1 MQKVIIVDDD
11 RIIRQ
16 WLSTAIP
23 WQEYGFKLT
32 GEASDG
38 ETAIELIE
46 KEQPQIVISDI
57 NMPFMDGLELAKQVK
72 SKSPD
77 TYIIFMTGYE
87 DFKYAHEALK
97 LKVFDYLLKPVD
109 KDQLLEKVK
118 EAAMEWKVNQK
129 REKNLAEVTPYLQ
142 RNLFHKLTEPTN
154 IPIDVE
160 QELLSVGI
168 ELQGPY
174 FVAILIKFDVGS
186 QNEMNDENLKTVI
199 KEVISR
205 ELKKNQGRVME
216 AGIDQFL
223 LLLFPHEEIGAVEI
237 RQFTEYLFQE
247 IYKKTE
253 ICTTG
258 TFGRIYQEGFE
269 IGFSILE
276 AHLAMNMRH
285 IMGKGQVYSL
295 DDLVSDNSHYQK
307 DITQLEE
314 ELVEQIKRGLPDKA
328 NETIQLLFKILVDS
342 KEATLQDIRFL
353 AVKYITLLFHEA
365 EKWNWRHTNS
375 EKLTAHYRK
384 VMKMETLHDIFS
396 LIQSTLQEWKEFMN
410 QKKEKNSYTLVD
422 QAMEYV
428 DAHYHMEGVT
438 LQKVAEVI
446 HVSAP
451 YLSNLFK
458 VEKGIN
464 FGDYLLGLR
473 MRKAMELF
481 SENKIKTYEVADRV
495 GYNNPQYFSMCFKK
509 YTGYT
514 PAEYR
519 KTH

>member
-23 WQEYGFKLT
+23 WQEYGFKLA

-109 KDQLLEKVK
+109 KDQLLEKIK
-118 EAAMEWKVNQK
+118 EAAMEWKANQK
-129 REKNLAEVTPYLQ
+129 REKNLVEVTPYLQ
-142 RNLFHKLTEPTN
+142 RNIFHKLTEPTN
-154 IPIDVE
+154 IPIDIE
-160 QELLSVGI
+160 QELLSLGI
-168 ELQGPY
+168 ELQGSC
-174 FVAILIKFDVGS
+174 FVAILIKIDERSPTGINV
-186 QNEMNDENLKTVI
+186 ENLKTSI
-199 KEVISR
+199 KAVISQD
-205 ELKKNQGRVME
+205 LKKNQGAVMD
-216 AGIDQFL
+216 AGIEQL
-223 LLLFPHEEIGAVEI
+223 LLLLSPHEEIEEI
-237 RQFTEYLFQE
+237 KISRFIHHLFQE
-247 IYKKTE
+247 IHKK
-253 ICTTG
+253 IGIYTTV
-258 TFGRIYQEGFE
+258 TFGRIYQEPFE
-269 IGFSILE
+269 MGFSILE

-285 IMGKGQVYSL
+285 IMGKGQVYTL
-295 DDLVSDNSHYQK
+295 DDIVSDDSHYQK

-328 NETIQLLFKILVDS
+328 NETIQLIFRILVECKD
-342 KEATLQDIRFL
+342 ATLQDIRFL

-375 EKLTAHYRK
+375 EYLTDHYRE
-384 VMKMETLHDIFS
+384 VMKMETLHEIFD
-396 LIQSTLQEWKEFMN
+396 LVQSILQEWKEFMN
-410 QKKEKNSYTLVD
+410 QKKEKNSFTIVD

-428 DAHYHMEGVT
+428 DAHYHLEGLT
-438 LQKVAEVI
+438 LQKVANII

-481 SENKIKTYEVADRV
+481 SENKIKTYEVADMV
-495 GYNNPQYFSMCFKK
+495 GYNNPQYFSICFKK